1 MLTADA
7 SLEEDGFTCVPL
19 AIPEVLCARIRESV
33 AFSDV
38 AGSRLLLREP
48 LVSQAVQHLRIS
60 SPVAALLPAN
70 AVAVQCSLFSK
81 SAASNWLVPPH
92 QDLSIP
98 VAEHVPASELGSWS
112 EKEGL
117 LFVQPPAELLSQLV
131 AVRIQL
137 DSPSPHSGELRVAPG
152 THRLGRIAAAHVTRV
167 APISAM
173 HACVVPRAG
182 ALIMRPLL
190 VHASRKAAV
199 GTVRRVLHLL
209 FGPPLLSNGLWWAD
223 AL

>member
-1 MLTADA
+1 MLIADA
-7 SLEEDGFTCVPL
+7 SLEEDGFACVPL
-19 AIPEVLCARIRESV
+19 AIPEVLCAKLSKSV
-33 AFSDV
+33 ALSDV

-48 LVSQAVQHLRIS
+48 LVSQTVQHLRTS
-60 SPVAALLPAN
+60 SPVTALLPAN

-98 VAEHVPASELGSWS
+98 VAEHVPASELGGWS

-117 LFVQPPAELLSQLV
+117 LFVQPPADLLSQLV

-137 DSPSPHSGELRVAPG
+137 DSPTPNSGELHVAPG
-152 THRLGRIAAAHVTRV
+152 THRLGRIAAAHVTSV
-167 APISAM
+167 APLSAM
-173 HACVVPRAG
+173 HICVVPRAG

-190 VHASRKAAV
+190 VHASRKAAA

-209 FGPPLLSNGLWWAD
+209 FGPPVLSHGLRWAD